1 MVFHSLTWMKSF
13 PAAQTLYR
21 LIIFGFLG
29 DREVVEYKMNKQKPS
44 FQKRKWKEDGFHE
57 LERGHPPLSWA

>member
-1 MVFHSLTWMKSF
+1 MSTGED
-13 PAAQTLYR
+13 AQEYSQQR
-21 LIIFGFLG
+21 FWLIIFGFLG

-44 FQKRKWKEDGFHE
+44 SQKRKWKEDGFHE